1 MLLRGSEHTTA
12 AIRLGFEGA
21 IIGDV
26 VVHPGVEADI
36 AELAGEGEEID
47 GFVVAEA
54 TAGVV
59 VEEAETA

>member
-1 MLLRGSEHTTA
+1 M
-12 AIRLGFEGA
+12 
-21 IIGDV
+21 
-26 VVHPGVEADI
+26 VHPGVEADI